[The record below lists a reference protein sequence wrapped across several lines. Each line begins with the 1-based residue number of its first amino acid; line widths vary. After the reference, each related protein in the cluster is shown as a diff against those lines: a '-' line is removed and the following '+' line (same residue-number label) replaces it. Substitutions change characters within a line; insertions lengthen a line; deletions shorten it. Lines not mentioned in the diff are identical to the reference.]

1 MKEVDYGKIGERIN
15 FYRSKKGLSQEKLG
29 LTVAASYS
37 HISRVETGNS
47 RPSLELVIQIANALE
62 ISADDILIDS
72 LDHSSVS
79 DEMHLILQN
88 CTETEKAILIKTVKF
103 AKELFSEFGI

>member
-15 FYRSKKGLSQEKLG
+15 YYRSQKGLSQEKLG

-37 HISRVETGNS
+37 HISRVETGKS
-47 RPSLELVIQIANALE
+47 RPSLELIIQIANVLE
-62 ISADDILIDS
+62 TSADDILIDS
-72 LDHSSVS
+72 LEHPGAS
-79 DEMHLILQN
+79 DEIHVILQN
-88 CTETEKAILIKTVKF
+88 CTETERAILIKTVKF